1 MKAGCY
7 IGESKIYYL
16 VRVADVPIVDIG
28 KEVGL
33 CFSKIYDGLVIC
45 RRLVV

>member
-7 IGESKIYYL
+7 IGESEIYYL
-16 VRVADVPIVDIG
+16 VGVADVPIVDIG

-33 CFSKIYDGLVIC
+33 CFSKIYDRLVIC
-45 RRLVV
+45 RCLVV